1 MDLILNID
9 KDPQIASFDV
19 VRKLRKRLHI
29 KKCGY
34 TGILDPF
41 ASGVLP
47 VFTGNF
53 TKLIP
58 FLNNKNKEYKFN
70 IALGYQTDTLDITG
84 KIVKEM
90 DVPTTLTKNIIESVI
105 FKYFSGKIIQIPPVY
120 SALKVNGERA
130 YNLARKNIDFKL
142 KPREVEIFSTK
153 IESVHKNGFEGTIKV
168 AKGFYVRSFARD
180 IAEKLN
186 TAGTLI
192 QLKRLSD
199 GEFRIDESINVE
211 SVKES
216 DTYDVLDLMEN
227 YMMIMTMNRSEI
239 KNLRNGQSVFFN
251 NNGNGL
257 CIVTN
262 YERESI
268 IIGYYE
274 NNSLTPKRIII

>member
-1 MDLILNID
+1 MDLILNIN
-9 KDPQIASFDV
+9 KDPGITSFDI
-19 VRKLRKRLHI
+19 VRKLRKRLHT

-58 FLNNKNKEYKFN
+58 FLNNKQKEYRFN

-84 KIVKEM
+84 KIVKEIQ
-90 DVPTTLTKNIIESVI
+90 VPATLTKSMIESVLS
-105 FKYFSGKIIQIPPVY
+105 KYFSGKIIQVPPIY
-120 SALKVNGERA
+120 SALRVNGKRA
-130 YNLARKNIDFKL
+130 YNLARQNIDIKL

-153 IESVHKNGFEGTIKV
+153 IEAVHENGFEGTIKV

-192 QLKRLSD
+192 QLKRLTD
-199 GEFRIDESINVE
+199 GEFRIHESSNVE
-211 SVKES
+211 SVKTT
-216 DTYDVLDLMEN
+216 DTYDILDLMEN
-227 YMMIMTMNRSEI
+227 YMMIMTMNKNEI
-239 KNLRNGQSVFFN
+239 ENLRNGKSVFIN
-251 NNGNGL
+251 NNSNGL
-257 CIVTN
+257 CIITN

-274 NNSLTPKRIII
+274 NNVLMPKRIII

>member
-105 FKYFSGKIIQIPPVY
+105 YKYFSGKIIQIPPVY

-142 KPREVEIFSTK
+142 RPREVEIFSTK

>member
-1 MDLILNID
+1 MDLILNIN
-9 KDPQIASFDV
+9 KDPQISSFDI

-105 FKYFSGKIIQIPPVY
+105 SKYFSGKIIQIPPVY

-130 YNLARKNIDFKL
+130 YNLARKNIDIKL
-142 KPREVEIFSTK
+142 RPREVEIFSTK
-153 IESVHKNGFEGTIKV
+153 IESVYKNGFEGTMKV

-180 IAEKLN
+180 IAEKLR

-211 SVKES
+211 SVKKS

-227 YMMIMTMNRSEI
+227 YMMIMTMNKNEI

-251 NNGNGL
+251 NNDNGL

-274 NNSLTPKRIII
+274 NNALTPKRIII

>member
-105 FKYFSGKIIQIPPVY
+105 YKYFSGKIIQIPPVY

-142 KPREVEIFSTK
+142 RPREVEIFSTK

-262 YERESI
+262 YEMESI